1 MTCPTCGQKC
11 TTRLDPLGTWYDC
24 PEHGLVDFRP
34 HARQQATHASGPEIE
49 THELYLDAMG
59 RHEEAIG

>member
-11 TTRLDPLGTWYDC
+11 ATRLDPLGTWYDC

-34 HARQQATHASGPEIE
+34 KMKKRATGPEIE
-49 THELYLDAMG
+49 AHELRLDAMW
-59 RHEEAIG
+59 RSQEATC

>member
-24 PEHGLVDFRP
+24 PKHGLVDFRP
-34 HARQQATHASGPEIE
+34 RVKQIKRASGPEIE
-49 THELYLDAMG
+49 AHELALDALW
-59 RHEEAIG
+59 RSQEATC